1 MFEVEEV
8 EVAHFFLRVVLG
20 RFLLSQE
27 SGRGQGSRTASAV

>member
-8 EVAHFFLRVVLG
+8 EVADSSLRVVLG

-27 SGRGQGSRTASAV
+27 SGRGRGSRTSSAV